1 MKKQKKVQ
9 PMGML
14 ITRGE
19 WVANTKAN
27 NERIA
32 EVILRY
38 EERLRKL
45 EAVVFPQSEGLSLVK
60 EAQPT
65 SQETAS

>member
-1 MKKQKKVQ
+1 MKKTRKVTEL
-9 PMGML
+9 GKL

-19 WVANTKAN
+19 YIANVRAN
-27 NERIA
+27 NQRIA
-32 EVILRY
+32 DVFMQY

-60 EAQPT
+60 DAEQPT
-65 SQETAS
+65 EESA

>member
-1 MKKQKKVQ
+1 MKKTRKVTEL
-9 PMGML
+9 GRL

-19 WVANTKAN
+19 YIANVRAN
-27 NERIA
+27 NQRIA
-32 EVILRY
+32 DVFMQY

-60 EAQPT
+60 EEQPT
-65 SQETAS
+65 SQETA